1 MSIDHRISSLHAGE
15 SEERSPRVARCSHC
29 GLETNLHDPA
39 TWFSEP
45 RGKIEEVASNEV
57 TSFASGTDEPL
68 VFCCH
73 GCMGAY
79 ALIHELGL
87 EAFYSLRDQRA
98 SEVVPVHPDKQS
110 TVLADLDAA
119 GVPVEHLADG
129 LCRVRLAVDGL
140 HCAACSWLIERM
152 QPNVPGWRSA
162 RVRMSDASL
171 ELIYD
176 PQATSPMKI
185 ADRLS
190 QVGYSL
196 SPLDSWEDEDSTD
209 ALVRREHWVGMA
221 VAFFL
226 AANSMWIAIS
236 LYAGEST
243 GIAPSHEK
251 FLRIVGALL
260 GLLAAIFPGRIF
272 FRTAWESIRAGVPH
286 VDIPVALG
294 LAVGTIGSLVGAF
307 SGHGHIYFDSLASLV
322 FLLRIGRYIQFRA
335 QYRTGVS
342 LSKLMRMNSV
352 VALRIGSDGARSSV
366 PSHRL
371 QKEDVVEVLPGQI
384 VPADGVVIEGA
395 TTVQTAFITGESR
408 PVPLRVGQ
416 EVVGGS
422 LNDQAPIRVRVT
434 AAGND
439 SRIGKLSEL
448 VRDASSQRTPLIQL
462 ADRIGG
468 VFVWVVIGLSIVT
481 FIGWTLF
488 TGLGNGVEHTV
499 ALLTIA
505 CPCALALAAPL
516 VITVTL
522 GRAAREQIWIRDGNC
537 LERLAQPGIIWFDK
551 TGTLTYG
558 DLRVT
563 DWDGPTDLLPH
574 IAALESHSE
583 HPTARAI
590 RNFVFESL
598 PKIDLRKFQVDAVKQ
613 TFGKGIVGHVDGTRL
628 RIGVMEP
635 TAGNGVAGSLNRT
648 ISTDPSRA
656 IEMSDSVCQSIDVWV
671 AEAHVGRFKIGDR
684 LRPEARQTL
693 GYLQSCGW
701 KLALLSGD
709 RQDVVDQVAGQLRGG
724 RLQRVDDVHAGNGI
738 PVGIEWV
745 ECRGGCSPEDKLAI
759 IRESRQ
765 HYPTT
770 VMVGDGINDT
780 AALACA
786 DVGIAVRGSGE
797 NCLRH
802 APIYIPSNQLDA
814 IARLIDAS
822 RNTVR
827 GIHRCFAASL
837 IYNTITISL
846 AISGWIHPLIAAI
859 FMPISGLTVLAMA
872 LSAKTFPNA
881 KDRSRK
887 NLEGNGPARSGRGSD
902 RSMDTTS
909 MPESMVMPVETS
921 SPEMRSGGVR

>member
-1 MSIDHRISSLHAGE
+1 MS
-15 SEERSPRVARCSHC
+15 VARPRATGLQAPDAQARSAGIATCAHC

-39 TWFSEP
+39 TWFSGALEESVDDGSSDVSNGSGLNDP
-45 RGKIEEVASNEV
+45 RNTEV
-57 TSFASGTDEPL
+57 PL

-79 ALIHELGL
+79 ALIHEMGL
-87 EAFYSLRDQRA
+87 EAFYSLRDQRS
-98 SEVVPVHPDKQS
+98 SEIAPVHPDKQS
-110 TVLADLDAA
+110 SVLADLDAA
-119 GVPVEHLADG
+119 GVSVEHLADG

-140 HCAACSWLIERM
+140 HCAACSWLIEKM

-176 PQATSPMKI
+176 PQATSPLKI

-190 QVGYSL
+190 RIGYSL
-196 SPLDSWEDEDSTD
+196 SPLESWEDEDRTD
-209 ALVRREHWVGMA
+209 AMVRREHWVGMA

-243 GIAPSHEK
+243 GIAPSHER

-260 GLLAAIFPGRIF
+260 GLLAAVFPGRIF
-272 FRTAWESIRAGVPH
+272 FRTAWESLRAGVPH

-294 LAVGTIGSLVGAF
+294 LAVGTLGSLVGAI
-307 SGHGHIYFDSLASLV
+307 SGRGHIYFDSLASLV
-322 FLLRIGRYIQFRA
+322 FLLRVGRYIQFRA

-352 VALRIGSDGARSSV
+352 VASRIAPDGTRSSV

-371 QKEDVVEVLPGQI
+371 QKDDQVEVLPGQI
-384 VPADGVVIEGA
+384 VPADGVVIEGS

-408 PVPLRVGQ
+408 PVPLGVGQ

-439 SRIGKLSEL
+439 SRIGMLSEL
-448 VRDASSQRTPLIQL
+448 VREASSQRTPLIQL

-468 VFVWVVIGLSIVT
+468 VFVWVVIGLSMVT
-481 FIGWTLF
+481 FIGWTLVS
-488 TGLGNGVEHTV
+488 GAGDGVVHTI

-537 LERLAQPGIIWFDK
+537 LERLAQPGIVWFDK

-558 DLRVT
+558 DLRVIN
-563 DWDGPTDLLPH
+563 WDGPSDLLPH
-574 IAALESHSE
+574 IAALETHSE
-583 HPTARAI
+583 HPAARAI
-590 RNFVFESL
+590 RDYALESV
-598 PKIDLRKFQVDAVKQ
+598 PQIDLRRF
-613 TFGKGIVGHVDGTRL
+613 HVDEVIQSFGQGISGLVDGKRL
-628 RIGVMEP
+628 RIGVMDLPKEKRDHKGWNSSGP
-635 TAGNGVAGSLNRT
+635 GELSQRVELS
-648 ISTDPSRA
+648 S
-656 IEMSDSVCQSIDVWV
+656 SVCQTIHVWV
-671 AEAHVGRFKIGDR
+671 EEVYVGQFKIGDR
-684 LRPEARQTL
+684 LRPEAIRAL
-693 GYLQSCGW
+693 GHLQSRGW

-709 RQDVVDQVAGQLRGG
+709 RQDVVNQVAGQLREGVVREG
-724 RLQRVDDVHAGNGI
+724 SGARG
-738 PVGIEWV
+738 GIEWV
-745 ECRGGCSPEDKLAI
+745 ECRGGCSPEEKLAI
-759 IRESRQ
+759 IRESKD

-770 VMVGDGINDT
+770 VMVGDGINDA

-802 APIYIPSNQLDA
+802 APVYIPNSQLDA
-814 IARLIDAS
+814 IARLVDAS

-872 LSAKTFPNA
+872 LSAKTFPAQQNS
-881 KDRSRK
+881 SRTSFK
-887 NLEGNGPARSGRGSD
+887 PSGLEVIVSTSD
-902 RSMDTTS
+902 RTMDATRRL
-909 MPESMVMPVETS
+909 ETS
-921 SPEMRSGGVR
+921 NTPEILSGGRP